1 MKTAAEAQ
9 LGLDEAVKGQGRP
22 KLYREDPAGP
32 REGGRSTSGA
42 QKITLTSTCV
52 CAALKTAKMK
62 IKFFAARWQHSA
74 AGLIF

>member
-1 MKTAAEAQ
+1 MKTAAEAP
-9 LGLDEAVKGQGRP
+9 LGLEEPVEGQGRP
-22 KLYREDPAGP
+22 KYYREGPAGP

-62 IKFFAARWQHSA
+62 IKFSRASH
-74 AGLIF
+74 